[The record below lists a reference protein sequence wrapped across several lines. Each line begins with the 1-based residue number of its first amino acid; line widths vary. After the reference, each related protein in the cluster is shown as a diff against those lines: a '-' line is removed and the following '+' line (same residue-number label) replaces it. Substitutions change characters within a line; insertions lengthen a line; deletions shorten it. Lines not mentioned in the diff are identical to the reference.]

1 MLDFLKIPDKL
12 NTMKAKI
19 KVRKTWGEL
28 KPITKRIDSA
38 KIYKRSKDKFSFA
51 SYSWG
56 DLN

>member
-38 KIYKRSKDKFSFA
+38 KIYKRSKDKFNFND
-51 SYSWG
+51 YSWG

>member
-1 MLDFLKIPDKL
+1 MLDFLKKPDKL

-19 KVRKTWGEL
+19 KIRKSWGDL

-38 KIYKRSKDKFSFA
+38 KIYKRSNNKFNFA